1 MYDVILRHSTRFPV
15 LVHYYMEVKTA
26 FDLLKKCSLL
36 SRVFFSN
43 LCFKTVK
50 AMLDFLS
57 SELVRLQDERRCH
70 AFTMLAERKRRLR
83 QAEEAGRR
91 QEEERRRR
99 EEVQYFWLEG

>member
-1 MYDVILRHSTRFPV
+1 MQ
-15 LVHYYMEVKTA
+15 
-26 FDLLKKCSLL
+26 
-36 SRVFFSN
+36 
-43 LCFKTVK
+43 

-99 EEVQYFWLEG
+99 EEVQYFSAQG

>member
-1 MYDVILRHSTRFPV
+1 MVVMDTRLAEKNARIEKNKV
-15 LVHYYMEVKTA
+15 REVVQTVA
-26 FDLLKKCSLL
+26 G
-36 SRVFFSN
+36 SRVS
-43 LCFKTVK
+43 

-91 QEEERRRR
+91 QEEELRRR
-99 EEVQYFWLEG
+99 EEVGWKSQ

>member
-1 MYDVILRHSTRFPV
+1 
-15 LVHYYMEVKTA
+15 
-26 FDLLKKCSLL
+26 
-36 SRVFFSN
+36 
-43 LCFKTVK
+43 
-50 AMLDFLS
+50 MLDFLS

-99 EEVQYFWLEG
+99 EEVQFFWAQGLIRRFKATFAS